1 MPGVLNKDPNVW
13 LGGARPPPPPISP
26 YIIFEHFLLK
36 MINKICSQNQ
46 KMFKTQIFIFILF
59 HLAEE
64 WNWSKKFDIA
74 RPYSRLKIE
83 SWIYTFSIL
92 TTSNTGANTIKLF
105 KVVIPR
111 RNKVECLSL
120 ATMEVI
126 NTLAFCCPCTWTGSN
141 SFNYVQVERNL
152 FNTVHH
158 PNSPFTKFINSS
170 WTRKNDTQ
178 HNNK

>member
-64 WNWSKKFDIA
+64 
-74 RPYSRLKIE
+74 
-83 SWIYTFSIL
+83 
-92 TTSNTGANTIKLF
+92 
-105 KVVIPR
+105 
-111 RNKVECLSL
+111 
-120 ATMEVI
+120 
-126 NTLAFCCPCTWTGSN
+126 
-141 SFNYVQVERNL
+141 
-152 FNTVHH
+152 
-158 PNSPFTKFINSS
+158 
-170 WTRKNDTQ
+170 
-178 HNNK
+178 